1 VRDGHGE
8 IVLAMPYDY
17 DRPSILPRMSRGPVY
32 GSSPVARLLPAAI
45 VILTALAVV
54 PPAGASPNPLRFDDW
69 DYRYVGS
76 RPASVAIG
84 DVTGDGRNDVVLSTA
99 FYFDQDNDYKLFL
112 IRQLRD
118 GSLGP
123 PERFNSDL
131 YGGRGLA
138 VGDLSGDGA
147 KDVAL
152 ATAAGIDVYYQ
163 VAGSLQGP
171 TLIPGT
177 GPADQVEIE
186 DMDRDG
192 RNDIV
197 VSSTRGTLLAR
208 RTGSTFA
215 VSTISAQTSGEIE
228 TGDVTGDACRDIV
241 GFSGRYV
248 HVFAQRAAGGF
259 RAPTYYEGPGYYG
272 EGISVADLTGDG
284 LDDVGVTIG
293 ANWPGAQLRV
303 LAQDKVGRLRPAI
316 RYRAYDIPEPVEAL
330 DMSGDGRADVVAV
343 HGGWIKL
350 GLYLQGA
357 DGTLLT
363 EDLYDV
369 PYGGYDQKGLAL
381 GDINSDGLPDIALA
395 EFPDVA
401 GLVFLRQLP
410 RQTPPPIQ
418 PPPGALYDQY
428 DLPGGVAEEIVSQDF
443 LPDSNRYDSEAAD
456 DFVVPEGTTW
466 TVTQVDA
473 DGWESTIGQPTP
485 SFNVRFYSHAG
496 ALPGTLVAER
506 LGQSYSGAGGD
517 VQVAVSPGV
526 VLPPGHY
533 WISLQAVESVSSTAW
548 YWQDRAL
555 QAGEPAAWRN
565 PPGGFTPRCPSW
577 TERRDCSRSYPANA
591 DHVWRLRG
599 ASVGVPRPPAPAPPP
614 PPPARVLR
622 KLCRVPR
629 VVGRKLGK
637 ARASIRR
644 ASCKVGRVRRTRSRR
659 PRGRVVR
666 QTPRAGTR
674 LCRGGPVNLFVSR
687 GRRR

>member
-1 VRDGHGE
+1 
-8 IVLAMPYDY
+8 
-17 DRPSILPRMSRGPVY
+17 MSGGSVY
-32 GSSPVARLLPAAI
+32 GPSLGARLLPAAI
-45 VILTALAVV
+45 VVLTALAAV
-54 PPAGASPNPLRFDDW
+54 PPAGASPSPLRFDDW
-69 DYRYVGS
+69 DYRYLGS
-76 RPASVAIG
+76 RPASVAVG

-99 FYFDQDNDYKLFL
+99 FYFDPENDYKLFL
-112 IRQLRD
+112 IRQLPD

-131 YGGRGLA
+131 YGGRGVA

-152 ATAAGIDVYYQ
+152 ATEAGVDVYYQ

-171 TLIPGT
+171 TLLPGT

-192 RNDIV
+192 RNDVV

-208 RTGSTFA
+208 ATGSTFA
-215 VSTISAQTSGEIE
+215 VSTVSAQTSGEIE
-228 TGDVTGDACRDIV
+228 IGDVTGDACKDIV

-259 RAPTYYEGPGYYG
+259 GRPSYHEGPGYYG
-272 EGISVADLTGDG
+272 EGIAVDDLTGDG
-284 LDDVGVTIG
+284 LDDVALTIG

-303 LAQDKVGRLRPAI
+303 LAQDKVGRLQSPL
-316 RYRAYDIPEPVEAL
+316 RYRAYDIPEPVETL

-350 GLYLQGA
+350 GVFLQGA

-369 PYGGYDQKGLAL
+369 PYGGYDEKAVAL
-381 GDINSDGLPDIALA
+381 GDLNSDGLPDIALA
-395 EFPDVA
+395 EFPDVS

-410 RQTPPPIQ
+410 RQAPVPIQ
-418 PPPGALYDQY
+418 PPPETLYDQY
-428 DLPGGVAEEIVSQDF
+428 DHAGGEAEEIISQDF
-443 LPDSNRYDSEAAD
+443 LPESNRYDSEAAD

-466 TVTQVDA
+466 TVRQVDA
-473 DGWESTIGQPTP
+473 DGWVGSIGQPTP
-485 SFNVRFYSHAG
+485 SFNVRFYSPSG

-506 LGQSYSGAGGD
+506 LAQTYSGQGGD
-517 VQVAVSPGV
+517 VQVGVSPAV

-533 WISLQAVESVSSTAW
+533 WVSLQSVESDFSTAW

-555 QAGEPAAWRN
+555 QAGDPAAWRN
-565 PPGGFTPRCPSW
+565 PPGGFTARCPTW

-599 ASVGVPRPPAPAPPP
+599 TSVGVPQPPAATPPPAPP
-614 PPPARVLR
+614 RRELR
-622 KLCRVPR
+622 TLCRVPR
-629 VVGRKLGK
+629 VVGKKLRTAGK
-637 ARASIRR
+637 AVRR
-644 ASCKVGRVRRTRSRR
+644 ASCSVGRVRRVRSRKA
-659 PRGRVVR
+659 RGRVVR
-666 QTPRAGTR
+666 QSPRRGVQ
-674 LCRGGPVNLFVSR
+674 LCRGGRVNLVVSR
-687 GRRR
+687 GRRG

>member
-1 VRDGHGE
+1 
-8 IVLAMPYDY
+8 M
-17 DRPSILPRMSRGPVY
+17 
-32 GSSPVARLLPAAI
+32 
-45 VILTALAVV
+45 ILTALAAI
-54 PPAGASPNPLRFDDW
+54 PPADASVNPLRFDDW

-99 FYFDQDNDYKLFL
+99 FYFDPDNDYKLFL
-112 IRQLRD
+112 IRQLPG

-152 ATAAGIDVYYQ
+152 ATEAGVDVYHQ

-208 RTGSTFA
+208 STGSAYA
-215 VSTISAQTSGEIE
+215 VSTISAQTSSEIE
-228 TGDVTGDACRDIV
+228 IGDVTGDACQDIV
-241 GFSGRYV
+241 GFSGRFV
-248 HVFAQRAAGGF
+248 HVIAAGAAGGF
-259 RAPTYYEGPGYYG
+259 RPPSYYEGPGYYG
-272 EGISVADLTGDG
+272 EGIAVDDLTGDG
-284 LDDVGVTIG
+284 LDDVAVTIG
-293 ANWPGAQLRV
+293 GNWPGAQLRV
-303 LAQDKVGRLRPAI
+303 LAQDKVGRLQPAV

-350 GLYLQGA
+350 GLYLQGV

-369 PYGGYDQKGLAL
+369 PYGGYDQKAVAL
-381 GDINSDGLPDIALA
+381 GDLNSDGLPDVALA
-395 EFPDVA
+395 EFPDIS

-410 RQTPPPIQ
+410 RQAAPPIQ
-418 PPPGALYDQY
+418 PPPGTLYDQY
-428 DLPGGVAEEIVSQDF
+428 DRPGGEAEEIISQDF
-443 LPDSNRYDSEAAD
+443 VPDSNRYDSEAAD
-456 DFVVPEGTTW
+456 DFVVPDGTTW

-473 DGWESTIGQPTP
+473 DGWESSIGQPMP
-485 SFNVRFYSHAG
+485 SYNVRFYSQAG
-496 ALPGTLVAER
+496 ALPGAVVAER
-506 LGQSYSGAGGD
+506 LGQSYSAAGGD

-533 WISLQAVESVSSTAW
+533 WISLQAVESESSRSW

-555 QAGEPAAWRN
+555 QAGEAAAWRN
-565 PPGGFTPRCPSW
+565 PPGGFTVRCLSW

-591 DHVWRLRG
+591 DQVWRLRG
-599 ASVGVPRPPAPAPPP
+599 TSVGVPRPPAPAPPP

-622 KLCRVPR
+622 QLCRVPR
-629 VVGRKLGK
+629 VVGKKLGK
-637 ARASIRR
+637 ARASLRR
-644 ASCKVGRVRRTRSRR
+644 ASCLVGRVRRARSRR
-659 PRGRVVR
+659 ARGRVVR

-674 LCRGGPVNLFVSR
+674 LCRGGRVDLVVSR